1 MIIHLKIQN
10 IYSTIVILPC
20 KLPLS
25 KGLELGKKKKDFQ
38 ILDKEPI
45 WSFETQVDVVF
56 ACGVIHNHITR
67 VDPND
72 LIMGDE
78 TCEIESSA

>member
-56 ACGVIHNHITR
+56 ACVLFIIISR